1 MKPSNDNF
9 ELECKSKQYY
19 DCYDSDSDDEVID
32 NQNESSSC
40 DDLLPPNNH
49 INNSLTSDC
58 NSLVSFTHVIALV
71 LPTRWQIHFIC
82 VIYCADIT
90 CFVC

>member
-9 ELECKSKQYY
+9 ELECKSKQY

-40 DDLLPPNNH
+40 DNLLTPDNH
-49 INNSLTSDC
+49 INNSLTPHC
-58 NSLVSFTHVIALV
+58 NTSPISFRQKNDKPNEPVT
-71 LPTRWQIHFIC
+71 P
-82 VIYCADIT
+82 D
-90 CFVC
+90 